1 MNKIDKIVHDQV
13 GSLSSCDINM
23 LQEILDDIA
32 NRHIR
37 KTYHGFKTRF
47 ADCHEREKLKAI
59 YILLYLMESG
69 ILDDAPIGF
78 NIKDY
83 FNEEN
88 HKDRMIK
95 ENYHWLPQ
103 K

>member
-13 GSLSSCDINM
+13 GSLSSCDMNM
-23 LQEILDDIA
+23 LEEVLDDIA

-37 KTYHGFKTRF
+37 TTNYGFDKRF
-47 ADCHEREKLKAI
+47 ADCHDREKLKVI
-59 YILLYLMESG
+59 YVLLYLMESG

-83 FNEEN
+83 FDEEN
-88 HKDRMIK
+88 HKDRVIK
-95 ENYHWLPQ
+95 QNYHWVSQ
-103 K
+103 Q

>member
-1 MNKIDKIVHDQV
+1 MNKIDKIIHDQV

-23 LQEILDDIA
+23 LEEILDDIA
-32 NRHIR
+32 NRHVC
-37 KTYHGFKTRF
+37 KTHHGFSMRF
-47 ADCHEREKLKAI
+47 SDCRNREKLRVI

-69 ILDDAPIGF
+69 VLDDAPIGF

-83 FNEEN
+83 FNEEK
-88 HKDRMIK
+88 HKDRVIK

-103 K
+103 R